1 MRRIRGKND
10 WALLSLARLVFHSLG
25 DDLEAWRTVTEHW
38 RALGK
43 DLRHLEVPPEL
54 APQLGVPLELSRRR
68 EAPQEDDDMT
78 EAESTAIHEPKWKK
92 RKSFDGSTCG
102 YVACS
107 RKAEGYVSGK
117 RSTKEGQNGALWY
130 GPACTPCVRG
140 WHKTLRPISLAE
152 LAQQR
157 NGLSDLAA
165 VLDLEVGEVE
175 QRLEA
180 AGIDA
185 KGRHWELRNPRN
197 GAIMSAPT
205 NGAPQGQAAQE
216 TVALAVVIP
225 YDSIE
230 AKTAEAQQTLVAL
243 QSFQITC
250 QEQMDYA
257 SGYLQRV
264 KGLWSELDEQRK
276 QAGRPLNKKLQEI
289 RNKFSPALDFLS
301 QVEARLKQCIQ
312 EGYRLAQQAQA
323 GAFQQAEAAL
333 EQGNLPGAALATQAA
348 VASDVNLSPGISM
361 RKLIRFQIMD
371 PSQLPAPFWSPDPS
385 KVQAAIDAGHRQI
398 PGVHIWEEDNVAAR
412 RA

>member
-1 MRRIRGKND
+1 MPRMRMTSKRD
-10 WALLSLARLVFHSLG
+10 WATLSLARLVFHSLG
-25 DDLEAWRTVTEHW
+25 DDLEAWQTVVEHW

-43 DLRHLEVPPEL
+43 DLRFVEVPPEL
-54 APQLGVPLELSRRR
+54 APQLGVPIELARRR
-68 EAPQEDDDMT
+68 EALQEDEDMT
-78 EAESTAIHEPKWKK
+78 EVESTAAGEPKWKK
-92 RKSFDGSTCG
+92 RKSFDGATCG
-102 YVACS
+102 YVACH
-107 RKAEGYVSGK
+107 RKPDGYVAGR

-130 GPACTPCVRG
+130 GPACNECIRA
-140 WHKTLRPISLAE
+140 WHKSLSALPLAE

-185 KGRHWELRNPRN
+185 KGNPRN
-197 GAIMSAPT
+197 GAAMANSV
-205 NGAPQGQAAQE
+205 PQSPFFAAAEE